1 MALVQTGAAPDLEA
15 SQKRYLSGLNTLT
28 NVPTDTSKFA
38 PEVQRQSDFS
48 MAAQQE
54 LARQA
59 GLGAITFDAQ
69 GGVKSVGAGTG
80 VMGFEPFLNQA
91 AQYSGPD
98 AYQQFMSPYQQDVI
112 DTTLTEYDV
121 QSQRGMQGIADRAV
135 TSGAFGGGREGVE
148 RANYQADSDRN
159 RAALQAQLLG
169 QGFGQAQAAAGQ
181 AFGQQSQLATLQPA
195 LAGQTIAGLQA
206 AGSSDLAFRQA
217 GEDARRQAARLA
229 AYEPY
234 ERTSY
239 LASGLG
245 SLGGMTT
252 PLSPA
257 MTGMSSPQMSPLQT
271 ALSLGTTLGGIYGSL
286 RD

>member
-1 MALVQTGAAPDLEA
+1 MAIQTGASPDLEA

-38 PEVQRQSDFS
+38 PEVQRKSDFS

-80 VMGFEPFLNQA
+80 VMGFEPYLNQA

-112 DTTLTEYDV
+112 DTTLTEYDL

-135 TSGAFGGGREGVE
+135 ASGAFGGGREGVE
-148 RANYQADSDRN
+148 RAQYGAESDRN

-195 LAGQTIAGLQA
+195 LAGQTMAGLQA
-206 AGSSDLAFRQA
+206 AGASDLAYRQA
-217 GEDARRQAARLA
+217 VEDSQRQAQRLK

-234 ERTSY
+234 ERASY
-239 LASGLG
+239 LSSGLG
-245 SLGGMTT
+245 SLSGMTA
-252 PLSPA
+252 PQQPIG
-257 MTGMSSPQMSPLQT
+257 TGMSAPQMSPLQT
-271 ALSLGTTLGGIYGSL
+271 ALSIGSSLGGIYGAVKGG
-286 RD
+286 